1 MKTTER
7 GRLRAPP
14 PPTAGGTTMTAI
26 VQDRY
31 GSAPEDLFRLAEI
44 DRPAIGDGEV
54 LVRVHAASV
63 DRGTWHIMSGLPYPI
78 RLAGFGL
85 RRPKY
90 ANPGRNL
97 AGTVEA
103 VGAGVTG
110 FAPGDEVFGMST
122 STFAE
127 YATARPDKL
136 APKPANLS
144 FEQAAAVP
152 VSGGTALQA
161 VRDHGR
167 VQAGE
172 KVLIIGASGG
182 VGSFAVQIAKA
193 FGAEVTGVCSTAKVD
208 MVRAL
213 GADHVIDY
221 TREDFADGGR
231 RYDVILDIGGNA
243 RLSRLR
249 RALTPRGR
257 LVIVGGETDGRLLG
271 GSRPPDPGP
280 AAVPVRRPEAG
291 HLRRVGERRR
301 PDRPPRP
308 HRGRQAHPGDRP
320 DLPAR
325 RGRRRPSATCWT
337 GRPAASSSS
346 PSHPAASRAQT
357 RGAPRDREPNPLSR
371 PRRRVA
377 GPVDLPLAVAGQVA
391 AADPAL
397 RRAVLPLAGV
407 LRRQRRSRSSRSCSP
422 GAIRG
427 RCSTSTSACCA
438 GPGG

>member
-1 MKTTER
+1 MQVPMKIT
-7 GRLRAPP
+7 GLDRLRAPP
-14 PPTAGGTTMTAI
+14 PLPAGGTTMTAI
-26 VQDRY
+26 LQDRY
-31 GSAPEDLFRLAEI
+31 GSEPEGLFRLAET
-44 DRPAIGDGEV
+44 DRPAIRSNEV
-54 LVRVHAASV
+54 LVRVQAASV

-90 ANPGRNL
+90 ANPGRSL

-103 VGAGVTG
+103 VGADVTG

-122 STFAE
+122 GTFAE
-127 YATARPDKL
+127 YATARVDKL
-136 APKPANLS
+136 ARKPVNLS
-144 FEQAAAVP
+144 FEQASAVP

-213 GADHVIDY
+213 GADSVVDY
-221 TREDFADGGR
+221 TRQDFAADGP

-271 GSRPPDPGP
+271 GTSRQIRAQLLSPFIRQKLGTFVASETAADLSALRELIETGKLTPAIDRTYPLAETPAALRHLLDGQARGKLVISVPSRTAPSPDPG
-280 AAVPVRRPEAG
+280 
-291 HLRRVGERRR
+291 
-301 PDRPPRP
+301 
-308 HRGRQAHPGDRP
+308 
-320 DLPAR
+320 
-325 RGRRRPSATCWT
+325 
-337 GRPAASSSS
+337 
-346 PSHPAASRAQT
+346 
-357 RGAPRDREPNPLSR
+357 
-371 PRRRVA
+371 
-377 GPVDLPLAVAGQVA
+377 
-391 AADPAL
+391 
-397 RRAVLPLAGV
+397 
-407 LRRQRRSRSSRSCSP
+407 
-422 GAIRG
+422 
-427 RCSTSTSACCA
+427 ST
-438 GPGG
+438 P

>member
-1 MKTTER
+1 
-7 GRLRAPP
+7 
-14 PPTAGGTTMTAI
+14 MTAI

-31 GSAPEDLFRLAEI
+31 GTAPEGLLRLVEI
-44 DRPAIGDGEV
+44 DRPVIGDGEV

-103 VGAGVTG
+103 VGADVAG

-127 YATARPDKL
+127 YVTARAEKL
-136 APKPANLS
+136 SLKPANIS
-144 FEQAAAVP
+144 FDQAAAVP

-172 KVLIIGASGG
+172 RVLIIGASGG

-193 FGAEVTGVCSTAKVD
+193 FGAEVTGVCSTGKVD

-213 GADHVIDY
+213 GADAVLDY
-221 TREDFADGGR
+221 TRADFAAGGS

-243 RLSRLR
+243 RLSSLR

-257 LVIVGGETDGRLLG
+257 LIIIGGETGGRLLG
-271 GSRPPDPGP
+271 GTSRQIRAQLLSPFIGQKLGTFVASENAADLNALRDLIEAGKLAPAIDRTYPLTEAASAIRHLLDGQARGKIVISVSPRSIQSPDP
-280 AAVPVRRPEAG
+280 
-291 HLRRVGERRR
+291 
-301 PDRPPRP
+301 
-308 HRGRQAHPGDRP
+308 
-320 DLPAR
+320 
-325 RGRRRPSATCWT
+325 
-337 GRPAASSSS
+337 
-346 PSHPAASRAQT
+346 
-357 RGAPRDREPNPLSR
+357 
-371 PRRRVA
+371 
-377 GPVDLPLAVAGQVA
+377 
-391 AADPAL
+391 
-397 RRAVLPLAGV
+397 
-407 LRRQRRSRSSRSCSP
+407 RSTP
-422 GAIRG
+422 
-427 RCSTSTSACCA
+427 
-438 GPGG
+438 